1 MRTYLETI
9 RSKLAADLDAPE
21 VRINRYAGPA
31 ELWLRTRDVPDEWLV
46 LTWRVA
52 GPNAPVVSFGLM
64 ASAAVLVLGAA
75 AFSARRLTA
84 PLAALAT
91 ATTRVAEGERVQI
104 DTTSG
109 PSEVRALA
117 VAFRSMSQ
125 RLAEL
130 DEQREM
136 LLGGVSHDLRT
147 PLARLRVAVELLGSE
162 PTSLTE
168 EMTANIEEMD
178 RMIGRFLHY
187 VRANYRE
194 TPTRASLDEIARQTL
209 AIYATDERLRFELRA
224 PAQRTFAADCVR
236 HALLNLVQNAL
247 EYGTAPV
254 TVTTASDATGLC
266 IQVADRGPGLS
277 ETEWV
282 RALEPFRRLRD
293 QPGGSHSGLGLAL
306 VERLVRV
313 SGGSLEARRTEGG
326 FVVTV
331 RLPAHDA

>member
-1 MRTYLETI
+1 
-9 RSKLAADLDAPE
+9 
-21 VRINRYAGPA
+21 
-31 ELWLRTRDVPDEWLV
+31 
-46 LTWRVA
+46 
-52 GPNAPVVSFGLM
+52 
-64 ASAAVLVLGAA
+64 
-75 AFSARRLTA
+75 
-84 PLAALAT
+84 
-91 ATTRVAEGERVQI
+91 
-104 DTTSG
+104 
-109 PSEVRALA
+109 
-117 VAFRSMSQ
+117 
-125 RLAEL
+125 
-130 DEQREM
+130 M